1 MADSRFFDNAGPFDL
16 ARLAEV
22 ADAELRGDG
31 ARQFDDVM
39 PLDQAGQKHLS
50 FFDNR
55 KYLDAFK
62 ASNAGACVVTPDAAD
77 VAPDGMQLLVT
88 KTPYHGYARIAAL
101 FYPRAGAEPGIA
113 SGAFIDPTATIDP
126 SAEIAPGAVI
136 DAGAEIKA
144 RCRIGA
150 NAVIGRGVI
159 IGAGTEIGPGAG
171 IANAIIGARCIIH
184 TGVRLGQ
191 DGFGFAMGLGGHEK
205 VPQLGRVIVGDDVE
219 IGANTT
225 IDRGTGPD
233 TVIGSG
239 TKIDNLVQIGHN
251 VQLGQHCVIVSHVGI
266 SGSTTLGDFVVI
278 GGQVGIAGHLKIGSG
293 VQVAAQSG
301 IMRDVPAGAKIGG
314 SPAKPMREWMRE
326 IATLERMSKQKGK

>member
-77 VAPDGMQLLVT
+77 VAPDGMQLLVS